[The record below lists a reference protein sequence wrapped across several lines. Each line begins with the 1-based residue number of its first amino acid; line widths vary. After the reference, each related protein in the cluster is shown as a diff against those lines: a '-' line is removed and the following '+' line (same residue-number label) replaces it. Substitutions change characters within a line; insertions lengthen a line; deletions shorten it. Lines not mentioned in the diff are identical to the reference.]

1 MNEIEKTNTRIRSFE
16 LVLCWL
22 NDFTPQ
28 YAESLYISPINIV
41 TPNVSSKQYLFLP
54 TGTFHPWPRH
64 WSKLHCRY
72 QALERRHCYGTKGSW
87 ATLCTCNVGLQGE

>member
-1 MNEIEKTNTRIRSFE
+1 MNEIEKTNTRTRSFE

-41 TPNVSSKQYLFLP
+41 TPNVSSP
-54 TGTFHPWPRH
+54 TYGHIP
-64 WSKLHCRY
+64 SLV
-72 QALERRHCYGTKGSW
+72 QALVQTPLSVPGSGT
-87 ATLCTCNVGLQGE
+87 